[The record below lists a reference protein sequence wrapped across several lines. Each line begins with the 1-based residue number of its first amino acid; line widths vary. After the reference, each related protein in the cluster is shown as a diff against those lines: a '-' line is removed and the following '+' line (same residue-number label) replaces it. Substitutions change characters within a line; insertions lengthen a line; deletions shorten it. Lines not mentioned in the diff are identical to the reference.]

1 LVDGEGGGSAC
12 VGPGAAVEHDS
23 GAEAGY
29 HRFSPQLCS
38 HCICLLFATAG
49 AKCWSSVG
57 ASESSCGKPA
67 AAGGQGLRA
76 VPVARPAP
84 AADAG
89 QVTSRAGAASLRPS
103 LPGLV
108 RAVTTAGLARAGPGR
123 DNGARADIKST
134 LEAGDNKGPLSS
146 AANVATAAPSPAGDA
161 VGRRPVCMRQAPPN
175 LSLRPV
181 QRSRCM

>member
-1 LVDGEGGGSAC
+1 MGKVDGESGGSAF

-23 GAEAGY
+23 GAEAGD
-29 HRFSPQLCS
+29 HRFSPQICT

-49 AKCWSSVG
+49 APCWSSVG

-89 QVTSRAGAASLRPS
+89 QVRAGAARPS
-103 LPGLV
+103 LRSKTGFYSRNTGFFSNLFLFCLKFRVYGLGFRV
-108 RAVTTAGLARAGPGR
+108 
-123 DNGARADIKST
+123 
-134 LEAGDNKGPLSS
+134 
-146 AANVATAAPSPAGDA
+146 
-161 VGRRPVCMRQAPPN
+161 
-175 LSLRPV
+175 
-181 QRSRCM
+181 